1 VQVTELF
8 YLDPGKISVA
18 LFFVHRFSQ
27 INTDGF
33 VLMWRIYIVKPH
45 KDAEGT
51 EEVALLFAAR

>member
-8 YLDPGKISVA
+8 YLDPGKISVE
-18 LFFVHRFSQ
+18 LLFVHRFSQ

-45 KDAEGT
+45 KDAMVA